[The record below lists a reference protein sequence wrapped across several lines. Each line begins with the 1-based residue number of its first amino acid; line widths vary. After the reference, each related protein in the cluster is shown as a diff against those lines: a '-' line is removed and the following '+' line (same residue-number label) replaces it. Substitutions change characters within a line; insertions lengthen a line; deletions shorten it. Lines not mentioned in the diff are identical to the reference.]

1 MRLVKNILY
10 NIFSAIFGSV
20 SFVILVPVLNIL
32 FGLDKEVWEPV
43 PFALTQESLMH
54 NFNYYITL
62 CKSQFSPQTTLLI
75 AGGFFALAALFKTGC
90 AYMASYEIIYI
101 RNGVVRDI
109 RKLIYH
115 KILTLPLPFFSEE
128 RKGDIIARTT
138 GDVQEVENSIMN
150 SLEMFFQNPILIL
163 IYLAAM
169 IFMSWQLTLFVL
181 VLLPVMGT
189 LIGKVGK
196 SLKKSSKEGQDKM
209 GEILSNI
216 EETLSGL
223 RVIKAFNAEKKWRE
237 SFPTTTRT
245 TAAS

>member
-90 AYMASYEIIYI
+90 AYMASYEII
-101 RNGVVRDI
+101 
-109 RKLIYH
+109 
-115 KILTLPLPFFSEE
+115 
-128 RKGDIIARTT
+128 
-138 GDVQEVENSIMN
+138 
-150 SLEMFFQNPILIL
+150 
-163 IYLAAM
+163 
-169 IFMSWQLTLFVL
+169 
-181 VLLPVMGT
+181 
-189 LIGKVGK
+189 
-196 SLKKSSKEGQDKM
+196 
-209 GEILSNI
+209 
-216 EETLSGL
+216 
-223 RVIKAFNAEKKWRE
+223 
-237 SFPTTTRT
+237 
-245 TAAS
+245 

>member
-1 MRLVKNILY
+1 MRDFIQILRRFIPPYKMRLVKNILY
-10 NIFSAIFGSV
+10 NILSAVFGSV

-32 FGLDKEVWEPV
+32 FSLDKEVWEPV

-62 CKSQFSPQTTLLI
+62 CKSQFSPQTTLLF

-90 AYMASYEIIYI
+90 AYLAAYEMIYI

-109 RKLIYH
+109 RRLIYH

-150 SLEMFFQNPILIL
+150 SLEMFFQNPIIIL
-163 IYLAAM
+163 IYLTAM
-169 IFMSWQLTLFVL
+169 IFMSWSFLFLYGFLSAFFPQLY
-181 VLLPVMGT
+181 P
-189 LIGKVGK
+189 
-196 SLKKSSKEGQDKM
+196 SSH
-209 GEILSNI
+209 ILHKH
-216 EETLSGL
+216 
-223 RVIKAFNAEKKWRE
+223 RKWV
-237 SFPTTTRT
+237 
-245 TAAS
+245 